1 MVQVYQRQTH
11 ESMQSVHHIS
21 ISVSP
26 TGNCVTQENPPKK
39 QSMDTINVSNLW
51 HHRKKVFTPLH
62 LNLHAGFPCNTFSH
76 MSAVSAVWSHHLSLS
91 CYLWHVRHTELLFRC
106 PFVQLLMADMRMP
119 AASCVLLFFHSE
131 GRSCCWSEASRA
143 GGKWRAIST
152 TAPLD
157 IDFRRHSSPWN
168 ISPTRSP
175 LQPYQTLP
183 EDHPQP
189 S

>member
-1 MVQVYQRQTH
+1 MVQVYQRQKH
-11 ESMQSVHHIS
+11 ESMQSVHHVS
-21 ISVSP
+21 ITWVQQV
-26 TGNCVTQENPPKK
+26 NQRDKK
-39 QSMDTINVSNLW
+39 KEKRPLIRLTCPLW

-119 AASCVLLFFHSE
+119 AASCVLLFFHCE

-143 GGKWRAIST
+143 EQEGNEE
-152 TAPLD
+152 P
-157 IDFRRHSSPWN
+157 FP
-168 ISPTRSP
+168 
-175 LQPYQTLP
+175 
-183 EDHPQP
+183 PQP
-189 S
+189 LLT